1 MFQAITSL
9 FFSESSSDGLEEEP
23 KAFVLEEEDDG
34 WLIIELPVSY
44 ASTLVEEQ
52 RVGGRAS
59 ACTSLPPHE
68 SPPPPASLPHS
79 PYDCGAKSMPSQP
92 DPCSMDESWFVTPP
106 PCFTAEGPGPVNV
119 ESSPLEDLLIEHPSM
134 SVYVTSNSLV
144 LESAVE
150 TENPEE
156 HDSER
161 PASRSRVERR
171 ATHHP
176 TSIATK
182 AAILEKVSQVCRIQ
196 RAKERVERHK
206 LSRKAM
212 QRQNLTREVHPRRA
226 KHFSNFVYQPSQ
238 RVYNY

>member
-34 WLIIELPVSY
+34 WLIIELP
-44 ASTLVEEQ
+44 
-52 RVGGRAS
+52 
-59 ACTSLPPHE
+59 
-68 SPPPPASLPHS
+68 
-79 PYDCGAKSMPSQP
+79 
-92 DPCSMDESWFVTPP
+92 
-106 PCFTAEGPGPVNV
+106 EGPGPVNV

>member
-34 WLIIELPVSY
+34 WLIIDLP
-44 ASTLVEEQ
+44 
-52 RVGGRAS
+52 
-59 ACTSLPPHE
+59 
-68 SPPPPASLPHS
+68 
-79 PYDCGAKSMPSQP
+79 
-92 DPCSMDESWFVTPP
+92 
-106 PCFTAEGPGPVNV
+106 GPGPVNV

-144 LESAVE
+144 VESAVE
-150 TENPEE
+150 PESLEE
-156 HDSER
+156 HSSER
-161 PASRSRVERR
+161 HTSRSRVERR

-212 QRQNLTREVHPRRA
+212 QRQNLTREVHQRRA
-226 KHFSNFVYQPSQ
+226 KHLSNFVYQPSQ